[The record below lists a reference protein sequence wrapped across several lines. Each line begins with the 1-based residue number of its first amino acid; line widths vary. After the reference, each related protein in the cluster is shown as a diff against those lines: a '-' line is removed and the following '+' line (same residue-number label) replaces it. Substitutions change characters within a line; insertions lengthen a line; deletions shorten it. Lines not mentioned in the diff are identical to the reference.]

1 MTLNIAI
8 ELLKSLVLRP
18 DGSSALQ
25 DNHFAEMEGVRE
37 ESTLLLR
44 NFYKVCMCLPPF
56 EEAKGSLATS
66 QPNLKSRAIF
76 AELLNSG
83 RNDRGKRERE
93 RECWNAW
100 NNDGRCRCR

>member
-44 NFYKVCMCLPPF
+44 NFYKVLPPF
-56 EEAKGSLATS
+56 EEAKGS
-66 QPNLKSRAIF
+66 QPNLKSRAIL

-83 RNDRGKRERE
+83 RNDRGREKRKSAK
-93 RECWNAW
+93 ECWYAW